1 MSVEEEKSKGVTA
14 FREQDF
20 GDWQGLSYD
29 EFAAVRKSL
38 PHKGWLAPAY
48 ERPPNGESYSDVVGR
63 VVPAIIRHTA
73 LAAGKDVIAVAH
85 AGAIRAALSY
95 ALGLDLEASL
105 SFSIEN
111 LSLTR
116 LDHIESGDD
125 SGIWRIVC
133 VNRTFG

>member
-1 MSVEEEKSKGVTA
+1 M
-14 FREQDF
+14 
-20 GDWQGLSYD
+20 
-29 EFAAVRKSL
+29 
-38 PHKGWLAPAY
+38 
-48 ERPPNGESYSDVVGR
+48 VGR

-95 ALGLDLEASL
+95 ALGLNPETSL
-105 SFSIEN
+105 SFSLEN

-125 SGIWRIVC
+125 SDIWRIVC
-133 VNRTFG
+133 VNRTFS

>member
-1 MSVEEEKSKGVTA
+1 
-14 FREQDF
+14 
-20 GDWQGLSYD
+20 
-29 EFAAVRKSL
+29 
-38 PHKGWLAPAY
+38 
-48 ERPPNGESYSDVVGR
+48 
-63 VVPAIIRHTA
+63 
-73 LAAGKDVIAVAH
+73 AGKDVIAVAH